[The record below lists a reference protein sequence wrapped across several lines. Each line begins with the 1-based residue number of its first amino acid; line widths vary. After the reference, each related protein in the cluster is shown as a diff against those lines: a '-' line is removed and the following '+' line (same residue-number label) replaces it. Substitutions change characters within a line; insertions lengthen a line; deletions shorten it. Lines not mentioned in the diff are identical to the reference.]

1 MLPPDLS
8 TRIRKG
14 LTDRSGPLVMGVMNV
29 TPDSF
34 SPLSRV
40 LTAEDAFEKAQRF
53 LDSGMD
59 ILDIG
64 AESTRPG
71 FTPMSTEMELNRLL
85 PVLDLVARLPIPI
98 SIDTRNPV
106 VMEKAMVY
114 SPLIINDTG
123 GLEDPGF
130 LHLMK
135 KHDTLLG
142 VVMHGAGSG
151 VSKRKKEHGVSIESS
166 VSDYLHA
173 RLKEISETGIA
184 PERLLFDPGIGF
196 GKDTTENIHLIKN
209 IQGLIP
215 GFPILLGVSRKRFL
229 GEITGEQIPENRD
242 PQTLAV
248 MAHVFE
254 KVSIFRVHDVRGAVA
269 FRKTLQTIREG
280 TTHVGP

>member
-8 TRIRKG
+8 TRIRKV

-34 SPLSRV
+34 SPSSRV

-71 FTPMSTEMELNRLL
+71 FTPMSTEMELDRLL
-85 PVLDLVARLPIPI
+85 PILDRVARLPIPI

-106 VMEKAMVY
+106 VMEKAMIY

-130 LHLMK
+130 IHLMK

-142 VVMHGAGSG
+142 VVMHGAGSA
-151 VSKRKKEHGVSIESS
+151 VTKRKKEHEISIESS
-166 VSDYLHA
+166 VSDYLHS
-173 RLKEISETGIA
+173 RLKEISEAGLD

-196 GKDTTENIHLIKN
+196 GKDTTENIRLIKN
-209 IQGLIP
+209 IQELIP
-215 GFPILLGVSRKRFL
+215 GFPVLLGVSRKRFL
-229 GEITGEQIPENRD
+229 GEITREQTPENRD

-248 MAHVFE
+248 MAYVFE
-254 KVSIFRVHDVRGAVA
+254 KVSIFRVHDVKGTIA

-280 TTHVGP
+280 AIHAGP